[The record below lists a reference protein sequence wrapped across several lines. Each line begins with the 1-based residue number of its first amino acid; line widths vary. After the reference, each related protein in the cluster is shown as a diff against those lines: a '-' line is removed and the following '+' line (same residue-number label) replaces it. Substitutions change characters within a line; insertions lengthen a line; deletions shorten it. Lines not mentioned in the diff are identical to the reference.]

1 MGWCKNCGRGGIFY
15 SLTKNGLCKACA
27 RRLFSEGNRRVKI
40 INDTV
45 AMINATKDVKR
56 NLPRYEK
63 VIANLEAFLEYER
76 KGIQLTTRSQKSAMN
91 EVLNER
97 DFAISNWLSN
107 EFNSA
112 IAKSRV
118 ATTSSAKK
126 NAILSF
132 IKKSEL
138 MKANM
143 TDTSEADKIEE
154 LAYQYLNELNNPPT
168 NTMGFA

>member
-91 EVLNER
+91 EVLGER
-97 DFAISNWLSN
+97 DFAISNWLRS

-112 IAKSRV
+112 MAKSN
-118 ATTSSAKK
+118 AASSSSAKK

-132 IKKSEL
+132 LKKLES

-143 TDTSEADKIEE
+143 TNTTNAESIEE
-154 LAYQYLNELNNPPT
+154 EAYKYLNELNNPPT

>member
-168 NTMGFA
+168 TMGFA

>member
-118 ATTSSAKK
+118 ATTPSAKK

>member
-1 MGWCKNCGRGGIFY
+1 
-15 SLTKNGLCKACA
+15 
-27 RRLFSEGNRRVKI
+27 
-40 INDTV
+40 
-45 AMINATKDVKR
+45 MINATKDVKR

>member
-1 MGWCKNCGRGGIFY
+1 MGWCKNCGKGGIFY
-15 SLTKNGLCKACA
+15 SLTKNGLCKVCA
-27 RRLFSEGNRRVKI
+27 RRLFSEGNRRVKA